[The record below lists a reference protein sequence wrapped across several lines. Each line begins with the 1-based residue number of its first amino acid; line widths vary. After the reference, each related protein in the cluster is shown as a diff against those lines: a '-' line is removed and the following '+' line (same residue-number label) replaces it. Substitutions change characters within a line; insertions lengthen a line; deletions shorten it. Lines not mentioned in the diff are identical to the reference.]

1 MPNVLTRPIE
11 SLGQAA
17 IDFVEFVG
25 GLGLL
30 LGDAV
35 TNLRPLVA
43 SGRTRRMAWDG
54 VFAQMV
60 RVGVRSI
67 PIVSLVVFCIG
78 VILSLQIVPILRQYG
93 APEKIADIIAISMFR
108 ELGPLV
114 GAIVLT
120 GFAGASI
127 AAEIGTMVVSE
138 EIEALETHA
147 IDPVRFLVMP
157 RVLATAA
164 MTVCLAVIA
173 DVVGVFG
180 GVVASWL
187 AEGLDAEKFMRAA
200 LKAITVRDF
209 GTGLFKAGVFGT
221 LIALLACYLGLNVR
235 NGAEGVG
242 NATTRTV
249 VYTVVALTFVDLLFT
264 AIFYQLKL

>member
-1 MPNVLTRPIE
+1 MRLIAR
-11 SLGQAA
+11 G
-17 IDFVEFVG
+17 IDTVGKNGFEFVDFVG
-25 GLGLL
+25 GIGTLF
-30 LGDAV
+30 ARACAAM
-35 TNLRPLVA
+35 LRLF
-43 SGRTRRMAWDG
+43 GRGRARRMAWG
-54 VFAQMV
+54 HVWAQMV

-67 PIVSLVVFCIG
+67 PIVSLVVACIG
-78 VILSLQIVPILRQYG
+78 VILSLQIVPILRDYG
-93 APEKIADIIAISMFR
+93 AQLKIADMIGVAMFR

-157 RVLATAA
+157 RVVASCV
-164 MTVCLAVIA
+164 MTVCLAVVA
-173 DVVGVFG
+173 DVM
-180 GVVASWL
+180 GVVGGMVASYL
-187 AEGLDAEKFMRAA
+187 AIGYDPEAYLWATLDAVTR
-200 LKAITVRDF
+200 RDF
-209 GTGLFKAGVFGT
+209 VTGLIKAGVFGT
-221 LIALLACYLGLNVR
+221 IIALLACFLGLNVK

-249 VYTVVALTFVDLLFT
+249 VLTVVALTFVDLLFT
-264 AIFYQLKL
+264 AIFYQLHW

>member
-1 MPNVLTRPIE
+1 MQFLIAPIE
-11 SLGQAA
+11 SIGKRLF
-17 IDFVEFVG
+17 DFIEFVG
-25 GLGLL
+25 GICARLGR
-30 LGDAV
+30 AV
-35 TNLRPLVA
+35 IASARLFG
-43 SGRTRRMAWDG
+43 SGRSRRMAWEA
-54 VFAQMV
+54 VWAQMV

-78 VILSLQIVPILRQYG
+78 VILSLQISPILEQYG
-93 APEKIADIIAISMFR
+93 AGKQVADIISVAMFR
-108 ELGPLV
+108 ELAPLV

-147 IDPVRFLVMP
+147 IDPVRFLVTP
-157 RVLATAA
+157 RILATSV

-173 DVVGVFG
+173 NIMGVLG
-180 GVVASWL
+180 GMLAAYLIQGFDPIQYWWAS
-187 AEGLDAEKFMRAA
+187 LDSTTA
-200 LKAITVRDF
+200 TDF
-209 GTGLFKAGVFGT
+209 LTGLFKAGVFGAI
-221 LIALLACYLGLNVR
+221 IALLACYLGMNVR

-249 VYTVVALTFVDLLFT
+249 VLTIVCLTFVDLLFT
-264 AIFYQLKL
+264 AVFYQLDL

>member
-1 MPNVLTRPIE
+1 MSLITRGIE
-11 SLGQAA
+11 KVGKDS
-17 IDFVEFVG
+17 IDFVEFIG
-25 GLGLL
+25 GIGTLF
-30 LGDAV
+30 
-35 TNLRPLVA
+35 
-43 SGRTRRMAWDG
+43 GRAFAAGARLFARGRSRRMAWNN
-54 VFAQMV
+54 VWAQMV

-67 PIVSLVVFCIG
+67 PVVSLVVFCIG
-78 VILSLQIVPILRQYG
+78 VILSLQIVPILQDYG
-93 APEKIADIIAISMFR
+93 AQLKIAELISVAMFR

-157 RVLATAA
+157 RVVASCV
-164 MTVCLAVIA
+164 MTICLAVVA
-173 DVVGVFG
+173 DVMGVLG
-180 GVVASWL
+180 GMIASYL
-187 AEGLDAEKFMRAA
+187 AIGYSPEAYFWATLDAA
-200 LKAITVRDF
+200 TVRDF
-209 GTGLFKAGVFGT
+209 VTGLLKAGVFGAI
-221 LIALLACYLGLNVR
+221 IALLACFLGLNVK

-249 VYTVVALTFVDLLFT
+249 VLTVVALTFVDLLFT
-264 AIFYQLKL
+264 AIFYQLKW

>member
-1 MPNVLTRPIE
+1 MSFFRLPI
-11 SLGQAA
+11 SSIGQKG
-17 IDFVEFVG
+17 IDFVEFIG
-25 GLGLL
+25 GAGIL
-30 LGDAV
+30 LGRTTLTAKQL
-35 TNLRPLVA
+35 TAR
-43 SGRTRRMAWDG
+43 GRSRRMAWAA
-54 VFAQMV
+54 VWAQMV

-78 VILSLQIVPILRQYG
+78 VILSLQIVPILKTYG
-93 APEKIADIIAISMFR
+93 ADSKIADIIAVSMFR

-127 AAEIGTMVVSE
+127 AAEMGTMVVGE

-157 RVLATAA
+157 RLIATCV
-164 MTVCLAVIA
+164 MTVCLAVVA
-173 DVVGVFG
+173 DVVGVIG
-180 GVVASWL
+180 GLVASNL
-187 AEGLDAEKFMRAA
+187 ASGFDPSAYLHAS
-200 LKAITVRDF
+200 LNAITVRDF
-209 GTGLFKAGVFGT
+209 LTGLIKAGVFGA
-221 LIALLACYLGLNVR
+221 LIALLACFLGLNVK

-249 VYTVVALTFVDLLFT
+249 VLTIVALTFIDLMFT
-264 AIFYQLKL
+264 AVFYQLKL

>member
-1 MPNVLTRPIE
+1 MLKTIARPIE
-11 SLGQAA
+11 TLGQSA
-17 IDFVEFVG
+17 IDFVEFIG
-25 GLGLL
+25 GIGLL
-30 LGDAV
+30 FGDAIS
-35 TNLRPLVA
+35 NLRPLVA
-43 SGRTRRMAWDG
+43 TGRTRTMAWDG
-54 VFAQMV
+54 VWSQMV

-67 PIVSLVVFCIG
+67 PIVTLVVFCIG

-138 EIEALETHA
+138 EIEALEVHA

-157 RVLATAA
+157 RVLATAL
-164 MTVCLAVIA
+164 MTVCLAVCA
-173 DVVGVFG
+173 DVVGVLG
-180 GVVASWL
+180 GVAASWL
-187 AEGLDAEKFMRAA
+187 AEGLDPEKFLRASLA
-200 LKAITVRDF
+200 ATTVRDF
-209 GTGLFKAGVFGT
+209 LTGLFKAGVFGT

-264 AIFYQLKL
+264 AIFYELKL

>member
-1 MPNVLTRPIE
+1 MRQLTSAI
-11 SLGQAA
+11 GQAGV
-17 IDFVEFVG
+17 DFVRFIG
-25 GLGLL
+25 SIGLL
-30 LGDAV
+30 FARAAAATGDLFSA
-35 TNLRPLVA
+35 
-43 SGRTRRMAWDG
+43 GRRRKMAWAA
-54 VFAQMV
+54 VFSQMV

-67 PIVSLVVFCIG
+67 PIVALVVFCIG
-78 VILSLQIVPILRQYG
+78 VILALQMTPVLSQYG
-93 APEKIADIIAISMFR
+93 AQRQVADIISIAMFR

-147 IDPVRFLVMP
+147 IDPVHFLVMP
-157 RVLATAA
+157 RVLATSL

-173 DVVGVFG
+173 DIMGVTG
-180 GVVASWL
+180 GLLAASLTQGYEPLQYW
-187 AEGLDAEKFMRAA
+187 AASLDATTA
-200 LKAITVRDF
+200 TDF
-209 GTGLFKAGVFGT
+209 LTGLFKAGVFGAI
-221 LIALLACYLGLNVR
+221 IALLACHLGLSVQ

-249 VYTVVALTFVDLLFT
+249 VLTVVSLTFVDLLFT
-264 AIFYQLKL
+264 AIFYRLEL